1 MNRRHRS
8 YRSHGWFDDGDKKSC
23 TFVPRSCSTTY
34 MSPTYILIDQGN
46 SRLKI
51 ALATDEQLYP
61 TRLYPEPPSSDQL
74 LELLRTYQLPA
85 EPLYAIYSSVGERE
99 APWLES
105 IKSIC
110 RRFVTLDAETP
121 LPLAE
126 VQYDRQCLGV
136 DRIASVVGVAQLTTE
151 PSLVIDIGTA
161 ITYDLLL
168 PERRYVGGN
177 ISPGHELRL
186 QALHDYTARLPRV
199 PWADIQSCQDLWH
212 QELGERTDQAI
223 WLGVARS
230 IVHEIDSYIEGLR
243 KRYPSL
249 AVWIT
254 GGYAVDFVKWLNY
267 PTFVET
273 NLVERGLRDILQ
285 YQVGRSYD
293 S

>member
-1 MNRRHRS
+1 M
-8 YRSHGWFDDGDKKSC
+8 SH
-23 TFVPRSCSTTY
+23 
-34 MSPTYILIDQGN
+34 TYILIDQGN
-46 SRLKI
+46 SRLKV
-51 ALATDEQLYP
+51 ALATDAQLYP

-74 LELLRTYQLPA
+74 LELLRMYQLP
-85 EPLYAIYSSVGERE
+85 ERPLYAIYSSVGERE
-99 APWLES
+99 APWLEP
-105 IKSIC
+105 IKGIC
-110 RRFVTLDAETP
+110 QRFVTLDAETP

-136 DRIASVVGVAQLTTE
+136 DRIASVVGVAQLTTK

-168 PERRYVGGN
+168 PERRYMGGN
-177 ISPGHELRL
+177 ISPGPELRL

-199 PWADIQSCQDLWH
+199 PWSDIQSHLDLWY
-212 QELGERTDQAI
+212 QELGEQTDQAI

-249 AVWIT
+249 EVWIT
-254 GGYAVDFVKWLNY
+254 GGYAVDFVKWLKY

-285 YQVGRSYD
+285 YQVARSHD

>member
-1 MNRRHRS
+1 
-8 YRSHGWFDDGDKKSC
+8 
-23 TFVPRSCSTTY
+23 

-110 RRFVTLDAETP
+110 QRFVTLDAETP

-126 VQYDRQCLGV
+126 IQYDRQCLGV

-168 PERRYVGGN
+168 PERRYMGGN
-177 ISPGHELRL
+177 ISPGPELRL

-199 PWADIQSCQDLWH
+199 PWADIQSHLDLWH

-254 GGYAVDFVKWLNY
+254 GGYAVDFVKWLKY

-273 NLVERGLRDILQ
+273 NLVERGLRGILQ
-285 YQVGRSYD
+285 YQVAGSYD

>member
-1 MNRRHRS
+1 
-8 YRSHGWFDDGDKKSC
+8 
-23 TFVPRSCSTTY
+23 

-61 TRLYPEPPSSDQL
+61 TRLYPEPPTSDQL
-74 LELLRTYQLPA
+74 LELMHSYQLPTQ
-85 EPLYAIYSSVGERE
+85 PLYAIYSSVGERE

-105 IKSIC
+105 IQSVC
-110 RRFVTLDAETP
+110 QLFVTLDAETP

-136 DRIASVVGVAQLTTE
+136 DRVASVVAVAQLTTE

-168 PERRYVGGN
+168 PEKRYMGGN
-177 ISPGHELRL
+177 ISPGPELRL

-199 PWADIQSCQDLWH
+199 PWSDIQSHADLWH
-212 QELGERTDQAI
+212 QELGGQTDQAI

-230 IVHEIDSYIEGLR
+230 IVHEIDAYIEGLR

-249 AVWIT
+249 AIWIT
-254 GGYAVDFVKWLNY
+254 GGYAVDFVKWLKY

-285 YQVGRSYD
+285 YQVARSHD

>member
-1 MNRRHRS
+1 
-8 YRSHGWFDDGDKKSC
+8 
-23 TFVPRSCSTTY
+23 
-34 MSPTYILIDQGN
+34 MSPTYLLIDQGN
-46 SRLKI
+46 SRLKV
-51 ALATDEQLYP
+51 ALATDTQLYP

-74 LELLRTYQLPA
+74 LELLRTYQLP
-85 EPLYAIYSSVGERE
+85 ELPLYAIYSSVGERE
-99 APWLES
+99 APWLEP

-110 RRFVTLDAETP
+110 QHFVTLDAETP

-126 VQYDRQCLGV
+126 VQYDRQSLGV

-168 PERRYVGGN
+168 PERRYLGGN
-177 ISPGHELRL
+177 ISPGPELRL

-199 PWADIQSCQDLWH
+199 PWSDIQSCLDLWH
-212 QELGERTDQAI
+212 QELGEQTDQAI

-249 AVWIT
+249 EVWIT
-254 GGYAVDFVKWLNY
+254 GGYAVDFVKWLKY

-285 YQVGRSYD
+285 YQVARSHD